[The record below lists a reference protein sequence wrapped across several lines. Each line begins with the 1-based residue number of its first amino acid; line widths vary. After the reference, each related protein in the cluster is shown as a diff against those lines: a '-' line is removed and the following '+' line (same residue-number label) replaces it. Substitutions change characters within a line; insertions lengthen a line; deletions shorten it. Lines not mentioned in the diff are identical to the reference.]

1 MGILTKGT
9 AAVGV
14 YKWILAENAAE
25 ITETTKVTDVP
36 IEEAG
41 REQQAKF
48 VGAVRDMRY
57 SIHAL

>member
-1 MGILTKGT
+1 MESLTKGT

-14 YKWILAENAAE
+14 YKWILADNAAE

-41 REQQAKF
+41 REKQAKV

-57 SIHAL
+57 SIHS